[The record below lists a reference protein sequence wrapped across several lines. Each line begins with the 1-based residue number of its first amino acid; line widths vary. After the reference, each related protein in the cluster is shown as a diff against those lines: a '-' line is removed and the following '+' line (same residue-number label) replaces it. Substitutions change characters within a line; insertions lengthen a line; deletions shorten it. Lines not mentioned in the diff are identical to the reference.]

1 METYRTIAIIND
13 PKVTL
18 GSLSEN
24 NIEQK
29 NAWDVNWDTLS
40 LDRKYI
46 ILGGHMGAYD
56 TDTYPY
62 LIKEKEW
69 LNKVVTAGT
78 KVLGICLGAQLI
90 AEAMGGKAFLS
101 DQIEFGFKKLNFHID
116 QELLSGYISSKV
128 FLWHRDTFSIPPSA
142 KLIASTEYPQIF
154 KIHNSYALQF
164 HPEVTKELFEDWY
177 ESEVSRRE
185 LINHDVS
192 STLNHLIINEKTYK
206 EEVNIFYE
214 KWISY

>member
-1 METYRTIAIIND
+1 
-13 PKVTL
+13 
-18 GSLSEN
+18 
-24 NIEQK
+24 
-29 NAWDVNWDTLS
+29 
-40 LDRKYI
+40 
-46 ILGGHMGAYD
+46 MGAYD

-62 LIKEKEW
+62 LIKEKEC
-69 LNKVVTAGT
+69 LKKVITAGT

-116 QELLSGYISSKV
+116 QELLSGYMSSKV

-177 ESEVSRRE
+177 VSEVSRRE